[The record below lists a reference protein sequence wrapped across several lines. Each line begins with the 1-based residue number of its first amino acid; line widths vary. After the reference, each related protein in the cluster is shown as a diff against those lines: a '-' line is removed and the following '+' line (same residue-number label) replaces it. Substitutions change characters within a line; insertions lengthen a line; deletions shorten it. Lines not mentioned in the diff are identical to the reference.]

1 MRYTVVSC
9 MDNKKYIYD
18 TNILER
24 TYLQEEQLS
33 DLSIRLDELELEYI
47 QDDIIVLSTGQ
58 NTIHILVG
66 NSKYVLEY
74 TDILK
79 INSIPIIGKTYCIFL
94 HCCHRDDDF
103 IIFEF
108 KYGFSCE
115 QGRLLILDIRCNK
128 FFITSDMKVYS
139 ELKNVSPIHCDIEEY
154 RKTYRR
160 VKLLGK

>member
-1 MRYTVVSC
+1 
-9 MDNKKYIYD
+9 MDNKHYIYD
-18 TNILER
+18 ANTLER
-24 TYLQEEQLS
+24 TYLPEEQWS
-33 DLSIRLDELELEYI
+33 DGLIRLDELELEYI
-47 QDDIIVLSTGQ
+47 QDDIIVLSTCQ

-74 TDILK
+74 TDTFK
-79 INSIPIIGKTYCIFL
+79 INGISIARKTYCIFL
-94 HCCHRDDDF
+94 HCCHRDGDF

-108 KYGFSCE
+108 KYGFSCK
-115 QGRLLILDIRCNK
+115 QVRILILDIRCNK

-154 RKTYRR
+154 RKAYRR